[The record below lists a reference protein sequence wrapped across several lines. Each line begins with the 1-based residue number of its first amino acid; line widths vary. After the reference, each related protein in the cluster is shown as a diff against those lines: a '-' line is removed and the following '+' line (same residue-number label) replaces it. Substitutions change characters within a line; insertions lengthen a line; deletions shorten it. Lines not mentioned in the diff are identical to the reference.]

1 MATVSDLQR
10 IVYSGNPQ
18 ADSLLD
24 NPVPWNFWPDGRKVI
39 YYTFDASPG
48 SVAATDAGRSVT
60 AFNTAQQQST
70 RQILQYA
77 ATVTGITFQETGSS
91 AQADLH
97 FVATNLPGSSTAGLA
112 SSFYSYSYNGSQVL
126 TQLNAETVVYLDN
139 VEHAGI
145 NNNPVAGGSGYEVL
159 LHEVGHAL
167 GLAHPFD
174 SSRPLQ
180 PAQDNTN
187 NTVMSYTHAGPYKT
201 TFQAYDLL
209 ALDWIYGRDG
219 LGGTWGMNSTNGP
232 SLALTNTPPT
242 GSTTGTAGADVF
254 NSTTANEVFAG
265 AGGVDTVVAHGPR
278 GGYSLARKDGGW
290 QLVDGTTGRDG
301 TDTLQQIERV
311 RFSDRSVALDLDGA
325 AGTTARLLG
334 ALVGPA
340 GLTSRELVGA
350 VLGVVDSGAG
360 QLQLA
365 QLGLNAVL
373 GASASPE
380 QVVTL
385 LYANLFGAA
394 PDAGTV
400 QSLAGL
406 LKSGAYTG
414 ASLAVAV
421 ANSDL
426 NATHIDL
433 VGLSSRGLD
442 YV

>member
-48 SVAATDAGRSVT
+48 SVAATDAGRPVT
-60 AFNTAQQQST
+60 AFNSAQQQSA

-77 ATVTGITFQETGSS
+77 ATVTGISFQEVGSS

-97 FVATNLPGSSTAGLA
+97 FVATNLPGVSTAGLA
-112 SSFYSYSYNGSQVL
+112 SSFYNYSYNGSQVL

-174 SSRPLQ
+174 SSRPL
-180 PAQDNTN
+180 PSAQDNTN
-187 NTVMSYTHAGPYKT
+187 NTVMSYTHAGTYKT

-232 SLALTNTPPT
+232 SLALTNPPAGT
-242 GSTTGTAGADVF
+242 AAGTAGADVF
-254 NSTTANEVFAG
+254 NSTPANEVFDG

-278 GGYSLARKDGGW
+278 GGYSLTRKDGGW
-290 QLVDGTTGRDG
+290 QLVDSTTGRDG
-301 TDTLQQIERV
+301 TDTLLQIERV

-340 GLTSRELVGA
+340 GLASRELVGA
-350 VLGVVDSGAG
+350 VLSVVDSGASP
-360 QLQLA
+360 LQLA

-385 LYANLFGAA
+385 LYTNVVGAA
-394 PDAGTV
+394 PDAATV
-400 QSLAGL
+400 QSLASLVKVG
-406 LKSGAYTG
+406 SYSS
-414 ASLAVAV
+414 ASLTLAVA
-421 ANSDL
+421 NLDL
-426 NATHIDL
+426 NAAHIDL

-442 YV
+442 YA

>member
-18 ADSLLD
+18 ADALLD
-24 NPVPWNFWPDGRKVI
+24 NPSPWNFFPDGRKVL

-48 SVAATDAGRSVT
+48 SVAASDAGRPIT
-60 AFNTAQQQST
+60 AFNMAQQQAT
-70 RQILQYA
+70 RQILQHA
-77 ATVTGITFQETGSS
+77 AAVTGIVFTEVGSS

-97 FVATNLPGSSTAGLA
+97 FVATNIPGASTAGLA
-112 SSFYSYSYNGSQVL
+112 STFYNYSYNGSQTL
-126 TQLNAETVVYLDN
+126 TQLNAESVVYLDN

-145 NNNPVAGGSGYEVL
+145 NNQPAAGGAGYEVL

-174 SSRPLQ
+174 SSRPL
-180 PAQDNTN
+180 PSAQDNTN

-201 TFQAYDLL
+201 TFQAFDLL

-219 LGGTWGMNSTNGP
+219 LGGAWGMNSTNGP
-232 SLALTNTPPT
+232 TLSFASQP
-242 GSTTGTAGADVF
+242 SGTAGPDVF
-254 NSTTANEVFAG
+254 ISTQASESFNG
-265 AGGVDTVVAHGPR
+265 AAGVDTLVAHGAR
-278 GGYSLARKDGGW
+278 SGYSLTRKDGGW
-290 QLVDGTTGRDG
+290 QLVDGTAGRDG
-301 TDTLQQIERV
+301 TDTLLQIERV

-340 GLTSRELVGA
+340 GLASRDLVGA
-350 VLGVVDSGAG
+350 VLSVVDSGAS

-373 GASASPE
+373 GASATPE
-380 QVVTL
+380 QVVAL
-385 LYANLFGAA
+385 LFGNVVGASADAA
-394 PDAGTV
+394 TV

-406 LKSGAYTG
+406 IRSGTYTN
-414 ASLAVAV
+414 ASFTVAV
-421 ANSDL
+421 SNLDI
-426 NATHIDL
+426 NAAHIDL
-433 VGLSSRGLD
+433 VGLGTRGLD